1 MLFRRGSPLI
11 EIFLWCLVVVR
22 STVGMTMMVITR
34 DGREGGG
41 GDALNFVSFRCC
53 EVWRKERAIILLRY
67 DARVSAAIA
76 VDASADD
83 EMTTTP
89 LHKWPPQCAILLV

>member
-1 MLFRRGSPLI
+1 MA
-11 EIFLWCLVVVR
+11 
-22 STVGMTMMVITR
+22 
-34 DGREGGG
+34 EGGG

-67 DARVSAAIA
+67 DARVYAAIA

-83 EMTTTP
+83 DDDDDAVAQVATTVCNP
-89 LHKWPPQCAILLV
+89 FSVMFEFSPEFKLLPHTS